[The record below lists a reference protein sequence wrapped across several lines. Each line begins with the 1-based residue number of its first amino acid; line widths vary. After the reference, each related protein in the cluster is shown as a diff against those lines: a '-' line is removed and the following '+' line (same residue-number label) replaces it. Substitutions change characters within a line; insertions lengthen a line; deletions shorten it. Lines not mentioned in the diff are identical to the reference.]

1 MTLRAYAKIN
11 IGLHV
16 VGKRPDGYHN
26 IETVLY
32 PIDLYDEVSIHEHEE
47 EGIHFQSFGANLP
60 HDQRNLCVRAAQLV
74 MDVTGVRRGVEIVL
88 LKSIPIGA
96 GLGGGSSDAAA
107 VLKGL
112 VKLWSLDITVSEL
125 ELLGSSLGSDVPYF
139 IRGGTAFATGR
150 GEILE
155 PLTINLP
162 YWIAV
167 ITPPIHIS
175 TAWAYQQLELR
186 QQTRKTDWKNL
197 LTNGSRDSA
206 EMRSRLFNDFEKV
219 VFRHHTEIKKIK
231 DQLQKEGA
239 DVVLMSGTGSSVFG
253 LFRDEPSL
261 DSISSLFPS
270 SYHLC
275 ITPPSFHPIA
285 A

>member
-26 IETVLY
+26 IETVFH
-32 PIDLYDEVSIHEHEE
+32 PIDLYDEVAIHEHEE
-47 EGIHFQSFGANLP
+47 EGIHFQSLGANLP
-60 HDQRNLCVRAAQLV
+60 NDHRNLCVRAAQLV
-74 MDVTGVRRGVEIVL
+74 MDVTGVHRGVEIVL
-88 LKSIPIGA
+88 IKRIPIGA

-112 VKLWSLDITVSEL
+112 VKLWSLDITASEL

-155 PLTINLP
+155 PLMITLP
-162 YWIAV
+162 YWITV

-175 TAWAYQQLELR
+175 TAWAYRQLELR
-186 QQTRKTDWKNL
+186 QQTMRTDWKIL
-197 LTNGSRDSA
+197 LTNGSRNPA
-206 EMRSRLFNDFEKV
+206 ELRSHLFNDFEEV
-219 VFRHHTEIKKIK
+219 VFRHHTEIKNIK
-231 DQLQKEGA
+231 DQLLKVGA
-239 DVVLMSGTGSSVFG
+239 EVALMSGSGSSVFG
-253 LFRDEPSL
+253 LFHDKPAF
-261 DSISSLFPS
+261 DAISALFPS
-270 SYHLC
+270 SYHLSV
-275 ITPPSFHPIA
+275 TSPSFHPLA